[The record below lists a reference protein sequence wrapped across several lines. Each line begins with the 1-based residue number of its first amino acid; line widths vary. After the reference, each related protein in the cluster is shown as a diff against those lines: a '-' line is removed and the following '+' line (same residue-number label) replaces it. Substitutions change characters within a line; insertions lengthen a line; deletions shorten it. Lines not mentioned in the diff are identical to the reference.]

1 MQLYAQ
7 KCTVYSPLSRLQMQR
22 IDMNRIG
29 FGVNRIGFGANRIGF
44 GVNRIEF
51 GVNKIACDLYEYLD
65 IHIITVNYMCIW
77 TICRQVNYFL

>member
-29 FGVNRIGFGANRIGF
+29 FRANRIEF